1 MSSAISKLRAH
12 AVLCHCCPL
21 YHRQADNYIKAFY
34 IPWEELGRWAQIH
47 LAEYG
52 KHRVLVLVEAMAE
65 AYGIKRQQKA
75 ALIEKLNAELAEF
88 G

>member
-1 MSSAISKLRAH
+1 
-12 AVLCHCCPL
+12 VCCC
-21 YHRQADNYIKAFY
+21 QADNYIKAFY

-75 ALIEKLNAELAEF
+75 ALIDKLNAELAEF
-88 G
+88 S